1 MTGPLLLPCAHCG
14 VDPGR
19 ILRARQAVLDA
30 ARQLGLNPG
39 RCVVTPNLEYETGAL
54 HALEWVLGAGGE
66 QFFEL
71 HVAALEKLARMR
83 QGAAP
88 ARLDRSA

>member
-1 MTGPLLLPCAHCG
+1 MSGLLLAPCEHCG
-14 VDPGR
+14 IDPGR
-19 ILRARQAVLDA
+19 ILRARQAVLEA
-30 ARQLGLNPG
+30 ACQLGLDPD
-39 RCVVTPNLEYETGAL
+39 RCVVAPNLEYETGAL